1 MTATNPVTRNMPEY
15 VISRILA
22 DGVDRRKVKADAAS
36 LISFSQHLDNEVQ
49 QQYSVK
55 TQGGDFFIKRWPCSE
70 QALERASAE
79 TEGLLRILTTNS
91 VSTALPLYYGDDGE
105 SIYLV
110 LKHLPLAVH
119 GDWKLAG
126 RQIAEMHSSTTSK
139 GYGYDSV
146 TFCGDT
152 RLDNSWNASWTDFY
166 LTQRLQPLLRMLN
179 ERGDLIGYEDKVLSV
194 AERRLNGHQPAASLL
209 HGDLWSGNIGFIPD
223 TVSSR
228 PVIFDPGCFYGDAE
242 TDLAMTELFG
252 RFPQAF
258 YTGYQEVRE
267 VAEEYTER
275 RAVYQLF
282 HLLNH
287 AVLFGGHYLIQSRD
301 AIARM

>member
-22 DGVDRRKVKADAAS
+22 EGIDRRKIKADAAS
-36 LISFSQHLDNEVQ
+36 IISFSQHLDNDVQ
-49 QQYSVK
+49 QQFSIK

-70 QALERASAE
+70 LALERASAE

-91 VSTALPLYYGDDGE
+91 ISTALPLFYGDDGE
-105 SIYLV
+105 TIYLV

-126 RQIAEMHSSTTSK
+126 QQIAEMHSSVSEK
-139 GYGYDSV
+139 GYGYDSP

-152 RLDNSWNASWTDFY
+152 RLNNQWNENWADFY
-166 LTQRLQPLLRMLN
+166 LGQRLQPLMQTLN
-179 ERGDLIGYEDKVLSV
+179 KRGDLLGYEDLMMSAARK
-194 AERRLNGHQPAASLL
+194 RLEGYEPEPSLL

-258 YTGYQEVRE
+258 YTGYQELRSVDNG
-267 VAEEYTER
+267 YQER
-275 RAVYQLF
+275 RPVYQLF

-287 AVLFGGHYLIQSRD
+287 AVLFGGHYLVQSRD
-301 AIARM
+301 AISRL